1 MKLFYL
7 DESEAP
13 DKWVADYQFKHNS
26 ASPSSNEFA
35 VVLRFSYQQT
45 YLPGNPKVDLLAIVH
60 WGKNA
65 NGESHTY
72 LGIVPFKVELEPII
86 EALSCDLV
94 AIKEFAASNH
104 VPLVNICAP
113 WQLAPVEIPKP
124 WGKEIWYTGIE
135 ARGQAAV
142 RGEIGV
148 VPLPWILAIFPQ
160 GRNRPL
166 ILLKVLDP
174 LPDEVYGDLYFEL
187 HEEKQE
193 VYVVTHVDSQAW
205 PDRVGR
211 IQLGFDPDKRREFAD
226 DEAFKKAYLASVERY
241 RQVRCALDKKLDEL
255 RLKNQVDLQAPVPS
269 QQMCLWIEQLAKD
282 AANQSLMALERSL
295 RNEMNGFINHLPLV
309 VGDTLAIPQRVP
321 HALQHGVRV
330 VEFQTPVYERK
341 ILSFAQ
347 KVLTQSDWD
356 TEQAMALVDMDL
368 CARIP
373 SPTLLID
380 SDRLRIEQIVAFND
394 FDVQRIWLKS
404 GLTCLDSREYSL
416 VMPVV
421 GTLRL
426 VWNGGE
432 KAVPSGGAYL
442 LPTTVASADCRF
454 VVVEPCLFLLATPK

>member
-1 MKLFYL
+1 MKIFYL
-7 DESEAP
+7 DESVAP
-13 DKWVADYQFKHNS
+13 DGWVADYQSKHNP
-26 ASPSSNEFA
+26 ASPSANEFA
-35 VVLRFSYQQT
+35 VALRFSYQQT
-45 YLPGNPKVDLLAIVH
+45 YLPGNPKVDLLAIVQ
-60 WGKNA
+60 WGKNT
-65 NGESHTY
+65 NGERRTY
-72 LGIVPFKVELEPII
+72 LGVAPFKVELEPII
-86 EALSCDLV
+86 EALSGDLV

-104 VPLVNICAP
+104 FPLVNICAP
-113 WQLAPVEIPKP
+113 WSLAPVEVPKP
-124 WGKEIWYTGIE
+124 WGKEIWFTGIE
-135 ARGQAAV
+135 ARGQASV

-166 ILLKVLDP
+166 ILWKVLDP

-205 PDRVGR
+205 PDGVGR

-226 DEAFKKAYLASVERY
+226 NEAFKKAYLASVERY
-241 RQVRCALDKKLDEL
+241 RQVRCALDEKLDEL
-255 RLKNQVDLQAPVPS
+255 RLRNQIALQAPVPA
-269 QQMCLWIEQLAKD
+269 QQMRLWIEQLAKD

-295 RNEMNGFINHLPLV
+295 RNEMNGFTNYLPLV
-309 VGDTLAIPQRVP
+309 MGDTLAIPQRVP

-347 KVLTQSDWD
+347 KVLTQSNWD
-356 TEQAMALVDMDL
+356 TEQAMALVDMDD

-373 SPTLLID
+373 PPTLVID
-380 SDRLRIEQIVAFND
+380 SDRLRIEQIVAFDD
-394 FDVQRIWLKS
+394 FDVQRIWLRS
-404 GLTCLDSREYSL
+404 GSTCLDSREYSL

-421 GTLRL
+421 GTLWL

-432 KAVPSGGAYL
+432 QAMPSGGAYL
-442 LPTTVASADCRF
+442 LPTSVASANCSF